1 MTTAEKIKTWNEL
14 PSHEKVAMGD
24 HYITHESNLKA
35 WDKPYEELSPLKQ
48 KRVIQNI
55 EDFSKVKFHGIIGSG
70 IDTGTLEENI
80 FKNGRRHID
89 ASELI
94 NWGELSRMLSG
105 SRQTVRKNKIPKIHQ
120 PFIDDLI
127 KAMNKVIKKRTD
139 NEAGL

>member
-1 MTTAEKIKTWNEL
+1 MDDKEL
-14 PSHEKVAMGD
+14 
-24 HYITHESNLKA
+24 L
-35 WDKPYEELSPLKQ
+35 
-48 KRVIQNI
+48 
-55 EDFSKVKFHGIIGSG
+55 
-70 IDTGTLEENI
+70 
-80 FKNGRRHID
+80 
-89 ASELI
+89 